1 MIDALNQLD
10 THLFLFLNGLHTQ
23 WLDPLMWIISGK
35 LIWIP
40 LYLVLLFFLIKQYGK
55 QVWIP
60 LLGVALLILLADQT
74 ASGLLKE
81 AVQRLRPSRNPSL
94 EGLVHIV
101 NNYRGG
107 KYGFVS
113 SHASNSF
120 AIAVF
125 FSLIFR
131 YRPVSILL
139 ICWAII
145 VSYSRIYLG
154 VHYPGDVI
162 CGALIGCGWAVIVY
176 SGVIWTKRKITKS
189 ATV

>member
-94 EGLVHIV
+94 EGLVHVV

-139 ICWAII
+139 ICWAIV

-162 CGALIGCGWAVIVY
+162 CGALIGCGWAAIVY
-176 SGVIWTKRKITKS
+176 SGVIWTKRKLTQS